1 MIKIQKRERML
12 PCILSE
18 FSKKNS
24 LDFVHILAHAP
35 FVSLCA
41 DVKEFS
47 GKGWVV
53 SICGAVEEQMNN
65 GKGEVEEMNIEC

>member
-1 MIKIQKRERML
+1 
-12 PCILSE
+12 
-18 FSKKNS
+18 
-24 LDFVHILAHAP
+24 VHILAHAP

>member
-1 MIKIQKRERML
+1 MCHAFYQ
-12 PCILSE
+12 
-18 FSKKNS
+18 NS
-24 LDFVHILAHAP
+24 DVLDFVHILAHAP

-41 DVKEFS
+41 GVKEFS
-47 GKGWVV
+47 GEGWVV